1 MILHQK
7 TWYSPI
13 LMCLVY
19 LVCDLV
25 VPYISDTAC
34 FYGCDT
40 NTTKNFQ
47 KE

>member
-13 LMCLVY
+13 LVY
-19 LVCDLV
+19 LVGDLV